1 VLVFDSLIF
10 SLTIYKAFQIGRGV
24 RLLEVIVCDG
34 EPNRPLSRGFDP
46 NLPTQ
51 VPYISRTR
59 YPVDLPKKDND
70 DSEQGTIHYQ
80 FGKYFNPSG
89 TS

>member
-1 VLVFDSLIF
+1 M
-10 SLTIYKAFQIGRGV
+10 YKAFQIGRGV
-24 RLLEVIVCDG
+24 RLLDVMVRDG
-34 EPNRPLSRGFDP
+34 EPNRPLSHAFNL

-59 YPVDLPKKDND
+59 YPVDLPKKDHD

-80 FGKYFNPSG
+80 FGKYFKPSG
-89 TS
+89 TP